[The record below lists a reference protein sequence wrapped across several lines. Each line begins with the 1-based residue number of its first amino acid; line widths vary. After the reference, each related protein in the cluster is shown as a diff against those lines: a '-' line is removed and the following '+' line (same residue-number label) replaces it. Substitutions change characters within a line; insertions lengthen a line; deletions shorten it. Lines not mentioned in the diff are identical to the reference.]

1 MNYIAPPRS
10 DGTNHRGRQ
19 KQSWPKDRLFRILSV
34 DGGGIRGIFPAAY
47 LAEIENRFLNG
58 KAITSYFDMI
68 AGTSTGGIVAL
79 GLAHGMT
86 AKQVLEIYTERGDT
100 IFPAPKGLGGLMKSI
115 RFLTKPK
122 HDQRILKNELLRI
135 FGGKVLNDASTRLV
149 IPTFEAVHGEPYIY
163 KTPHH
168 PDYQLDRHKTFVD
181 AALHTTA
188 APAYFAAVDNNGHIM
203 IDGGVWANNPVMNAL
218 IDVIACYDVPLENI
232 RILSLGTGEEA
243 LNLKQAQLTGGINGW
258 GISVGVPP
266 LYKMASRGQSKN
278 AIGQA
283 GLLIQRRNIIRID
296 VDERDRQ
303 IALDDVAQSKKELP
317 RLARNSAESTGQLI
331 DVMFLQDETDLFI
344 PSPMKSTVSQRG
356 A

>member
-19 KQSWPKDRLFRILSV
+19 KQPWPKDRLFRILSV

-47 LAEIENRFLNG
+47 LAEIENCFLNG
-58 KAITSYFDMI
+58 KSVSSHFDMI

-86 AKQVLEIYTERGDT
+86 AKQVLEIYTERGQT
-100 IFPAPKGLGGLMKSI
+100 IFPTPKGLGGLVKKL

-122 HDQRILKNELLRI
+122 HDHRVLKDELLRI
-135 FGGKVLNDASTRLV
+135 FRGKVLDDAATRLV

-188 APAYFAAVDNNGHIM
+188 APAYFAAVDNDGHIM
-203 IDGGVWANNPVMNAL
+203 IDGGVWANNPVMTAL
-218 IDVIACYDVPLENI
+218 VDVIACYDVPLENI
-232 RILSLGTGEEA
+232 RILSLGTGEEGDI
-243 LNLKQAQLTGGINGW
+243 GGHP
-258 GISVGVPP
+258 SP
-266 LYKMASRGQSKN
+266 
-278 AIGQA
+278 
-283 GLLIQRRNIIRID
+283 
-296 VDERDRQ
+296 
-303 IALDDVAQSKKELP
+303 
-317 RLARNSAESTGQLI
+317 
-331 DVMFLQDETDLFI
+331 LQDGFSGPVEKRHRPGGSSHPEAQHNPHRRWRKRSADRVGRCRTVEER
-344 PSPMKSTVSQRG
+344 PSPAGTKMRQR
-356 A
+356 APAN